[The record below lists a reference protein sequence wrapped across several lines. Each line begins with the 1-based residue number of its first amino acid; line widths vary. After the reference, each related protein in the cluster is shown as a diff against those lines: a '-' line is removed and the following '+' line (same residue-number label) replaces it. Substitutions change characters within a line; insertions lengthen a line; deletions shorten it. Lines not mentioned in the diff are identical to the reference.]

1 VNNDNAAEL
10 ARRFFPGTA
19 ASYDSVVRVF
29 TLGLDTYWKWRMVGL
44 VRTASRVLDL
54 ACGTGMVTMR
64 VHNKFPKAEFV
75 GVDLTADYLEMYKKR
90 TAEHGISAKTILADA
105 EKVPLEGVFDLVIS
119 SYLPKYVDP
128 DRLLSNVAPHVALR
142 GMIVLHD
149 FTLPPRALW
158 RRLWHRYNA
167 AMNWIGF
174 RLMPS
179 WREVFNGELT
189 HLIERTDWWTA
200 FSKALPRYGFQSV
213 TARYLSVGCAG
224 LITALK
230 SES

>member
-1 VNNDNAAEL
+1 MTTAHEL

-29 TLGLDTYWKWRMVGL
+29 TLGLDAYWKWRMVGP

-54 ACGTGMVTMR
+54 ACGTGIVTMR
-64 VHNKFPKAEFV
+64 VHDKFPKAEFI
-75 GVDLTADYLEMYKKR
+75 GVDLTADYLERYKR
-90 TAEHGISAKTILADA
+90 RMAENGISAKAILADA
-105 EKVPLEGVFDLVIS
+105 EMISLDGVFDLVIS

-128 DRLLSNVAPHVALR
+128 DRMLSNVASHVLPR

-149 FTLPPRALW
+149 FTLPPNGLW
-158 RRLWHRYNA
+158 RWIWRRYNA
-167 AMNWIGF
+167 AMNWTGF

-189 HLIERTDWWTA
+189 RLIERTDWLNA
-200 FSKALPRYGFQSV
+200 FSKALPHYGFHSV
-213 TARYLSVGCAG
+213 TTRYLSLGCAG

-230 SES
+230 AE